1 MNKNESKYFNTAAIM
16 DEALLQI
23 LETKDY
29 EYISVKEVC
38 ARAGVNR
45 STFYLHYESMD
56 DLLNETIEMINNKFH
71 ASFQSHIKIT
81 NNILRKD
88 KKELIFIN
96 ETFLVP
102 YLNFI
107 LENKKLFLLQCKKP
121 YIFKADKKFE
131 EWNNDLFI
139 PIATS
144 FGIEKN
150 IQNYF
155 IRYFIDGIMAII
167 ICWLENDCKE
177 DINTIIDVIYKCTG
191 IKNHLDKE

>member
-71 ASFQSHIKIT
+71 ASFQSNIKIT

-191 IKNHLDKE
+191 IKNHLEKE

>member
-56 DLLNETIEMINNKFH
+56 DLLNETIEMINNKFYS
-71 ASFQSHIKIT
+71 SFQSNIKIT

-121 YIFKADKKFE
+121 YIFKADKKFK

>member
-56 DLLNETIEMINNKFH
+56 DLLNETIEMINNKFYS
-71 ASFQSHIKIT
+71 SFQSNIKIK

-107 LENKKLFLLQCKKP
+107 LENKKLFLLQYKKP
-121 YIFKADKKFE
+121 YIFKADRKIE

-191 IKNHLDKE
+191 IKNHLEKE

>member
-71 ASFQSHIKIT
+71 TSFQSNIKIT
-81 NNILRKD
+81 NNILKKD

-107 LENKKLFLLQCKKP
+107 LKNKKLFLLQYKKP
-121 YIFKADKKFE
+121 YIFKANQKFE

-139 PIATS
+139 PITTS

-191 IKNHLDKE
+191 IKNHLEKE

>member
-56 DLLNETIEMINNKFH
+56 DLLNETIEMINNKFYS
-71 ASFQSHIKIT
+71 SFQSRIKIT

-107 LENKKLFLLQCKKP
+107 LENKKLFLLQYKKP
-121 YIFKADKKFE
+121 YIFKADKKIE

>member
-71 ASFQSHIKIT
+71 ASFQSNIKIT

-107 LENKKLFLLQCKKP
+107 LKNKKLFLLQYKKP
-121 YIFKADKKFE
+121 YIFNANQKFE

-139 PIATS
+139 PITTS
-144 FGIEKN
+144 FGIKKN

-167 ICWLENDCKE
+167 ICWIENDCKE

-191 IKNHLDKE
+191 IKNHLEKE

>member
-56 DLLNETIEMINNKFH
+56 DLLNETIEMINNKFYS
-71 ASFQSHIKIT
+71 SFQSNIKIK

-107 LENKKLFLLQCKKP
+107 LENKKLFLLQYKKP
-121 YIFKADKKFE
+121 YIFKADRKIE

-155 IRYFIDGIMAII
+155 IRYFIDGIIAII

-191 IKNHLDKE
+191 IKNHLEKE

>member
-71 ASFQSHIKIT
+71 ASFQSNIKIT

-121 YIFKADKKFE
+121 YIFKADKKIE

-191 IKNHLDKE
+191 IKNHLEKE

>member
-71 ASFQSHIKIT
+71 ASFQSNIKIT

>member
-56 DLLNETIEMINNKFH
+56 DLLNETIEMINNKFYS
-71 ASFQSHIKIT
+71 SFQSHIKIT

>member
-56 DLLNETIEMINNKFH
+56 DLLNETIEMINNKFYS
-71 ASFQSHIKIT
+71 SFQSHIKIT

-121 YIFKADKKFE
+121 YIFKADKKIE

-139 PIATS
+139 PIAAS

-191 IKNHLDKE
+191 IKNHLEKE

>member
-56 DLLNETIEMINNKFH
+56 DLLNETIEMINNKFYS
-71 ASFQSHIKIT
+71 SFQSNIKIK

-107 LENKKLFLLQCKKP
+107 LENKKLFLLQYKKP
-121 YIFKADKKFE
+121 YIFKADRKIE

-155 IRYFIDGIMAII
+155 IRYFIDGIIAII